1 MPVGTTN
8 ENFASKDTKAS
19 W

>member
-8 ENFASKDTKAS
+8 EDFASNDTKAS